1 MEKVISIVGAGGKT
15 TLVHKLA
22 RKYHRS
28 GKGVLVTT
36 TTHMY
41 VEADTDLSCDF
52 FALRDKI
59 INNGYCMAG
68 QKISEHIRTEKSK
81 PEGMVYSNEKLKMC
95 GLPYDLLD
103 KLIKDMPQALD
114 YVIIEADGAKH
125 HSLKYPAAD
134 EPVIYPGTTDV
145 IIVLGTWEKGRSCKD
160 VVFRY
165 ELMQKELGTAA
176 DAVVDDSIIDTLR
189 QVYVRKLRDSGFEG
203 RVSCVFANERGGLNS
218 CKYGNNKVTG

>member
-1 MEKVISIVGAGGKT
+1 MNTGGFIVYGKVWKYMEKVISIVGAGGKT

-22 RKYHRS
+22 REYHRR

-59 INNGYCMAG
+59 IKDGYCMAG
-68 QKISEHIRTEKSK
+68 QKISGQKISEQSK
-81 PEGMVYSNEKLKMC
+81 PKMC

-134 EPVIYPGTTDV
+134 EPVIYPDTTDV
-145 IIVLGTWEKGRSCKD
+145 IIVLGAWEKGRLCKD

-165 ELMQKELGTAA
+165 ELMQKELGTAE
-176 DAVVDDSIIDTLR
+176 DAVVDDSVIDKLR

-203 RVSCVFANERGGLNS
+203 RILGCLAKN
-218 CKYGNNKVTG
+218 C

>member
-1 MEKVISIVGAGGKT
+1 MGKYGNIWKNMEKVISIVGAGGKT

-22 RKYHRS
+22 REYHRS

-59 INNGYCMAG
+59 IKDGYCMAG
-68 QKISEHIRTEKSK
+68 QKISEQKISEQSKS
-81 PEGMVYSNEKLKMC
+81 KMC

-134 EPVIYPGTTDV
+134 EPVIYPLTTDV
-145 IIVLGTWEKGRSCKD
+145 IIVLGTWEKGKLCKD

-165 ELMQKELGTAA
+165 ELMQNELGMAE
-176 DAVVDDSIIDTLR
+176 DVVVDDSVIDTLR
-189 QVYVRKLRDSGFEG
+189 QVYVKKLRDSGFEG
-203 RVSCVFANERGGLNS
+203 RISTYYR
-218 CKYGNNKVTG
+218 

>member
-1 MEKVISIVGAGGKT
+1 MSKQ
-15 TLVHKLA
+15 TLTYPA
-22 RKYHRS
+22 I
-28 GKGVLVTT
+28 
-36 TTHMY
+36 
-41 VEADTDLSCDF
+41 F

-59 INNGYCMAG
+59 IKDGYCMAG
-68 QKISEHIRTEKSK
+68 QKISEQKISEQSK
-81 PEGMVYSNEKLKMC
+81 PKMC

-134 EPVIYPGTTDV
+134 EPVIYPLTTDV
-145 IIVLGTWEKGRSCKD
+145 IIVLGTWEKGMLCKD

-165 ELMQKELGTAA
+165 ELMQKELGTAE
-176 DAVVDDSIIDTLR
+176 DAVVDDSVIDMLR

-203 RVSCVFANERGGLNS
+203 RI
-218 CKYGNNKVTG
+218 VTG

>member
-22 RKYHRS
+22 REYHRS

-59 INNGYCMAG
+59 IKDGYCMAG
-68 QKISEHIRTEKSK
+68 QKISEQKISEQSK
-81 PEGMVYSNEKLKMC
+81 PKMC

-114 YVIIEADGAKH
+114 YVIIEADG
-125 HSLKYPAAD
+125 
-134 EPVIYPGTTDV
+134 
-145 IIVLGTWEKGRSCKD
+145 
-160 VVFRY
+160 
-165 ELMQKELGTAA
+165 LGTAA
-176 DAVVDDSIIDTLR
+176 DAVVDDSVIDTLR

-203 RVSCVFANERGGLNS
+203 RVSCVFANERGWF
-218 CKYGNNKVTG
+218 

>member
-22 RKYHRS
+22 REYHRS

-52 FALRDKI
+52 FSLRDKI
-59 INNGYCMAG
+59 IKDGYCMAG
-68 QKISEHIRTEKSK
+68 QKISEQSK
-81 PEGMVYSNEKLKMC
+81 PKMC

-125 HSLKYPAAD
+125 QSLKYPASD

-165 ELMQKELGTAA
+165 ELMQEELGTAA

-203 RVSCVFANERGGLNS
+203 RVSCVFANERGWF
-218 CKYGNNKVTG
+218 

>member
-15 TLVHKLA
+15 TLVHRLA
-22 RKYHRS
+22 REYHRS

-59 INNGYCMAG
+59 IKAGYCMAG
-68 QKISEHIRTEKSK
+68 QKISEQSKS
-81 PEGMVYSNEKLKMC
+81 KMC

-114 YVIIEADGAKH
+114 YVIIEADGAKQ
-125 HSLKYPAAD
+125 HSLKYPASD
-134 EPVIYPGTTDV
+134 ETVIYPGTTDV

-165 ELMQKELGTAA
+165 ELMQKELGTAE

-189 QVYVRKLRDSGFEG
+189 QVYVRKLRDSGVEG
-203 RVSCVFANERGGLNS
+203 LVSCVFANERGWF
-218 CKYGNNKVTG
+218 

>member
-22 RKYHRS
+22 REYHRS
-28 GKGVLVTT
+28 GKGVLVSTT
-36 TTHMY
+36 PHKY

-59 INNGYCMAG
+59 IKDGYCMAG
-68 QKISEHIRTEKSK
+68 QKISEQKISEQSKS
-81 PEGMVYSNEKLKMC
+81 KMC

-134 EPVIYPGTTDV
+134 
-145 IIVLGTWEKGRSCKD
+145 
-160 VVFRY
+160 
-165 ELMQKELGTAA
+165 
-176 DAVVDDSIIDTLR
+176 AVVDDSVIDTLR

-203 RVSCVFANERGGLNS
+203 RVSCVFANERGWF
-218 CKYGNNKVTG
+218 

>member
-1 MEKVISIVGAGGKT
+1 MSKL
-15 TLVHKLA
+15 TLTYPA
-22 RKYHRS
+22 I
-28 GKGVLVTT
+28 
-36 TTHMY
+36 
-41 VEADTDLSCDF
+41 

-59 INNGYCMAG
+59 IKDGYCMAG
-68 QKISEHIRTEKSK
+68 HKISEQKISEQSK
-81 PEGMVYSNEKLKMC
+81 PKMC

-165 ELMQKELGTAA
+165 ELMQEELGTAA

-203 RVSCVFANERGGLNS
+203 RVSCVLRMSVGGS
-218 CKYGNNKVTG
+218 E

>member
-22 RKYHRS
+22 REYHRR

-52 FALRDKI
+52 FSLRDKI
-59 INNGYCMAG
+59 IKDGYCMAG
-68 QKISEHIRTEKSK
+68 QKISEQSK
-81 PEGMVYSNEKLKMC
+81 PKMC

-125 HSLKYPAAD
+125 LSL
-134 EPVIYPGTTDV
+134 
-145 IIVLGTWEKGRSCKD
+145 
-160 VVFRY
+160 
-165 ELMQKELGTAA
+165 
-176 DAVVDDSIIDTLR
+176 
-189 QVYVRKLRDSGFEG
+189 
-203 RVSCVFANERGGLNS
+203 
-218 CKYGNNKVTG
+218 

>member
-22 RKYHRS
+22 REYHRK

-59 INNGYCMAG
+59 IKDGYCMAG
-68 QKISEHIRTEKSK
+68 KKISGQNIS
-81 PEGMVYSNEKLKMC
+81 GQSKMC

-134 EPVIYPGTTDV
+134 EPVIYPLTTDV
-145 IIVLGTWEKGRSCKD
+145 IIVLGTWEKGRLCKD
-160 VVFRY
+160 VVFRH
-165 ELMQKELGTAA
+165 ELMQKELGTEP
-176 DAVVDDSIIDTLR
+176 DAVVDDSVIDMLR

-203 RVSCVFANERGGLNS
+203 RISTYFV
-218 CKYGNNKVTG
+218 

>member
-22 RKYHRS
+22 REYHRS

-59 INNGYCMAG
+59 IKDGYCMAG
-68 QKISEHIRTEKSK
+68 QKISEQSKS
-81 PEGMVYSNEKLKMC
+81 KMC

-114 YVIIEADGAKH
+114 YVIIEADGAKA
-125 HSLKYPAAD
+125 PF
-134 EPVIYPGTTDV
+134 PQI
-145 IIVLGTWEKGRSCKD
+145 
-160 VVFRY
+160 
-165 ELMQKELGTAA
+165 
-176 DAVVDDSIIDTLR
+176 
-189 QVYVRKLRDSGFEG
+189 SGSG
-203 RVSCVFANERGGLNS
+203 
-218 CKYGNNKVTG
+218 

>member
-1 MEKVISIVGAGGKT
+1 MNTGGFIVCGKVWKYMEKVISIVGAGGKT

-22 RKYHRS
+22 REYHRR

-59 INNGYCMAG
+59 IKAGYCMAG
-68 QKISEHIRTEKSK
+68 QKISGQNISEQSK
-81 PEGMVYSNEKLKMC
+81 PKMC

-134 EPVIYPGTTDV
+134 EPVIYPLTTDV
-145 IIVLGTWEKGRSCKD
+145 IIVLGTWEKGRPCKD

-165 ELMQKELGTAA
+165 ELMQKELGTAE
-176 DAVVDDSIIDTLR
+176 DAVVDDSVIDTLR
-189 QVYVRKLRDSGFEG
+189 QVYVRKLRNSGFEG
-203 RVSCVFANERGGLNS
+203 RILSCLAKN
-218 CKYGNNKVTG
+218 C

>member
-22 RKYHRS
+22 REYHRR

-59 INNGYCMAG
+59 IKDGYCMAG
-68 QKISEHIRTEKSK
+68 QKISEQKTSEK
-81 PEGMVYSNEKLKMC
+81 PKMC
-95 GLPYDLLD
+95 GLQYDLLD

-145 IIVLGTWEKGRSCKD
+145 IIVLGTWEKGRLCKD

-165 ELMQKELGTAA
+165 ELMQKELGTEP
-176 DAVVDDSIIDTLR
+176 DAVVDDSVIEMLR

-203 RVSCVFANERGGLNS
+203 RILSCLAKN
-218 CKYGNNKVTG
+218 C

>member
-22 RKYHRS
+22 REYHRR

-59 INNGYCMAG
+59 IKDGYCMAG
-68 QKISEHIRTEKSK
+68 KKISGQNIS
-81 PEGMVYSNEKLKMC
+81 GQSKMC

-134 EPVIYPGTTDV
+134 EPVIYPLTTDV
-145 IIVLGTWEKGRSCKD
+145 IIVLGTWEKGRLCKD

-165 ELMQKELGTAA
+165 ELMQKELGTAE
-176 DAVVDDSIIDTLR
+176 DAVVDDSVIDMLR

-203 RVSCVFANERGGLNS
+203 RILSCLAKN
-218 CKYGNNKVTG
+218 C

>member
-1 MEKVISIVGAGGKT
+1 MDIAWQGQKISRQLFKTKTYVRSLYSIVGKYGNIWKSDFNWAQVERPH
-15 TLVHKLA
+15 VHKLA
-22 RKYHRS
+22 RGIS
-28 GKGVLVTT
+28 LENVTT

-59 INNGYCMAG
+59 IKDGYCMAG
-68 QKISEHIRTEKSK
+68 QKISEQSK
-81 PEGMVYSNEKLKMC
+81 PKMC

-103 KLIKDMPQALD
+103 RLIKDMPQALD

-134 EPVIYPGTTDV
+134 EPVVYPLTTDV
-145 IIVLGTWEKGRSCKD
+145 IIVLGTWEKGKLCKD

-165 ELMQKELGTAA
+165 ELMQNELGMAE
-176 DAVVDDSIIDTLR
+176 DVVVDDSVIDTLC
-189 QVYVRKLRDSGFEG
+189 QVYVKKLRDSGFEG
-203 RVSCVFANERGGLNS
+203 RISTYYR
-218 CKYGNNKVTG
+218 

>member
-22 RKYHRS
+22 REYHRS

-59 INNGYCMAG
+59 IKMDIVWRAEISE
-68 QKISEHIRTEKSK
+68 QKISEQSK
-81 PEGMVYSNEKLKMC
+81 PKMC

-145 IIVLGTWEKGRSCKD
+145 IIVLGTWEKG
-160 VVFRY
+160 
-165 ELMQKELGTAA
+165 
-176 DAVVDDSIIDTLR
+176 
-189 QVYVRKLRDSGFEG
+189 QVM
-203 RVSCVFANERGGLNS
+203 
-218 CKYGNNKVTG
+218 

>member
-1 MEKVISIVGAGGKT
+1 MGKYGNIWKNMEKVISIVGAGGKT

-22 RKYHRS
+22 REYHRS

-59 INNGYCMAG
+59 IKDGYCMAG
-68 QKISEHIRTEKSK
+68 QKISEQKISEQSKS
-81 PEGMVYSNEKLKMC
+81 KMC

-134 EPVIYPGTTDV
+134 EPVIYPLTTDV
-145 IIVLGTWEKGRSCKD
+145 IIVLGTWEKGKLCKD

-165 ELMQKELGTAA
+165 ELMQNELGMAE
-176 DAVVDDSIIDTLR
+176 DVVVDDSVIDTLR
-189 QVYVRKLRDSGFEG
+189 QVYVKKLRDSGFKG
-203 RVSCVFANERGGLNS
+203 RISTYYR
-218 CKYGNNKVTG
+218 

>member
-22 RKYHRS
+22 REYHRS

-59 INNGYCMAG
+59 IKDGYCMAG
-68 QKISEHIRTEKSK
+68 QKISEQKISEQSK
-81 PEGMVYSNEKLKMC
+81 PKMC

-176 DAVVDDSIIDTLR
+176 DAVVDAYD
-189 QVYVRKLRDSGFEG
+189 
-203 RVSCVFANERGGLNS
+203 
-218 CKYGNNKVTG
+218 

>member
-22 RKYHRS
+22 REYHRS

-59 INNGYCMAG
+59 IKDGYCMAG
-68 QKISEHIRTEKSK
+68 KKISEQSK
-81 PEGMVYSNEKLKMC
+81 PKMC

-134 EPVIYPGTTDV
+134 EPVIYPLTTDV
-145 IIVLGTWEKGRSCKD
+145 IIVLGTWEKGRPCKD

-165 ELMQKELGTAA
+165 ELMQKELGTAE
-176 DAVVDDSIIDTLR
+176 DAVLMIRL
-189 QVYVRKLRDSGFEG
+189 
-203 RVSCVFANERGGLNS
+203 
-218 CKYGNNKVTG
+218 

>member
-1 MEKVISIVGAGGKT
+1 M
-15 TLVHKLA
+15 
-22 RKYHRS
+22 
-28 GKGVLVTT
+28 LVTT

-59 INNGYCMAG
+59 IKDGYCMAG

-81 PEGMVYSNEKLKMC
+81 PEDMVYSNEKPKMC

-103 KLIKDMPQALD
+103 KLIKDMPQELD

-134 EPVIYPGTTDV
+134 EPVIYPLTTDV
-145 IIVLGTWEKGRSCKD
+145 IIVLGTWEKGRLCKD

-165 ELMQKELGTAA
+165 ELMQKELGTAE
-176 DAVVDDSIIDTLR
+176 DAVVDDSVIDTLR

-203 RVSCVFANERGGLNS
+203 RVSCVFANVRGGFE
-218 CKYGNNKVTG
+218 

>member
-1 MEKVISIVGAGGKT
+1 
-15 TLVHKLA
+15 
-22 RKYHRS
+22 
-28 GKGVLVTT
+28 
-36 TTHMY
+36 
-41 VEADTDLSCDF
+41 
-52 FALRDKI
+52 
-59 INNGYCMAG
+59 MAG
-68 QKISEHIRTEKSK
+68 QKISEQKISEQSKS
-81 PEGMVYSNEKLKMC
+81 KMC

-145 IIVLGTWEKGRSCKD
+145 IVVLGTWEKGRSCRD

-165 ELMQKELGTAA
+165 ELMQKELGTEA

-189 QVYVRKLRDSGFEG
+189 ESMSEAASSSGFEG
-203 RVSCVFANERGGLNS
+203 RVSCRFAYERWG
-218 CKYGNNKVTG
+218 

>member
-22 RKYHRS
+22 REYHRK

-59 INNGYCMAG
+59 IKDGYCMAG
-68 QKISEHIRTEKSK
+68 QKISGQNISEQSKS
-81 PEGMVYSNEKLKMC
+81 KMC

-103 KLIKDMPQALD
+103 KLIKDMPRELD

-134 EPVIYPGTTDV
+134 EPVIYPDTTDV
-145 IIVLGTWEKGRSCKD
+145 IIVLGTWEKGRPCKD

-165 ELMQKELGTAA
+165 ELMQKELGTAE
-176 DAVVDDSIIDTLR
+176 DAVVDDSVIDMLR

-203 RVSCVFANERGGLNS
+203 RILSCLAKN
-218 CKYGNNKVTG
+218 C